1 MVDINFSVISIGKN
15 IYNNIYEMGDYYCFD
30 NPGAMHSLLKKR
42 FGNDTGEKF
51 EYIFNLM
58 YSVYSLPNVILPL
71 IGGLLIFKYGYR
83 LMFLIFGSCVL
94 FGQLIFAVGCTTK
107 SIKIMLIGR
116 VIFGLGGE
124 SLNTTQYAIIIQWF
138 ASNEIG
144 FAMGLCLSLARL
156 GNVMNDVISP
166 RIATVNKD

>member
-1 MVDINFSVISIGKN
+1 
-15 IYNNIYEMGDYYCFD
+15 MGDYYCFD
-30 NPGAMHSLLKKR
+30 NPGAMHTLLHKR
-42 FGNDTGEKF
+42 FANKQNDNF

-58 YSVYSLPNVILPL
+58 YSVYSLPNIILPM
-71 IGGLLIFKYGYR
+71 IGGIMIFKYGYR

-94 FGQLIFAVGCTTK
+94 IGQMVFAMGCSTK
-107 SIKIMLIGR
+107 SVPLMLVGR

-156 GNVMNDVISP
+156 GNVLNDVISP
-166 RIATVNKD
+166 RIATVKIFLNFRHQMSARRCG